1 MDETRATAMDRKSV
15 RPVSESRI
23 SETTKVE
30 SEFVALESRT
40 RESVRPDDGISPHAS
55 STRLRGVRAPAER
68 RGEAS
73 VRETAAQASGALI
86 IKRMLNRSGNS
97 LFTAIEPLNEVEF
110 FAGGQNG
117 ISIAWTIG
125 HLACVLDLFT
135 SWIHGQGCR
144 LPAPVHGTFN
154 SLELKPAGGPSK
166 AELVQQGPYRKSDI
180 LFLLR
185 SAQINALKLLE
196 TCREQDWSAVPP
208 GAHPDNLHT
217 VGEIWEHL
225 AVHTYWHM
233 GELCGT
239 FPRFHGTYTLNMLPH
254 YFFYVPGSDRG

>member
-1 MDETRATAMDRKSV
+1 
-15 RPVSESRI
+15 VSESRV
-23 SETTKVE
+23 SETAKVE
-30 SEFVALESRT
+30 NEFIALET
-40 RESVRPDDGISPHAS
+40 RGREATRPEEDLSPLTS
-55 STRLRGVRAPAER
+55 STRVRGVRSTSDR
-68 RGEAS
+68 RSDATNTEKA
-73 VRETAAQASGALI
+73 TLASGASI
-86 IKRMLNRSGNS
+86 VKRMLNRSGNS
-97 LFTAIEPLNEVEF
+97 LFTAIEPLDESEF
-110 FAGGQNG
+110 FAAGPNG

-144 LPAPVHGTFN
+144 LPKAVHNTFN
-154 SLELKPAGGPSK
+154 SLELKPSGGPSK
-166 AELVQQGPYRKSDI
+166 ADIVKEGSYRKADI

-185 SAQINALKLLE
+185 SAQVNALKLLS
-196 TCREQDWSAVPP
+196 TCREQDWNEPPP

-239 FPRFHGTYTLNMLPH
+239 FARFHGTYTLNMLPH
-254 YFFYVPGSDRG
+254 YFYYAPGSDRG